1 MFTGIVEAVG
11 VVKAVVRQNRAF
23 SLEVQAPFGESLAL
37 GESVAVNGV
46 CLTVAEIPPSAGG
59 TFKADATPE
68 TFSRTTL
75 GSLRVGSL
83 VNLERALRLSGRLGG
98 HIVTGHVDGTARLLE
113 LHRNENS
120 VEVQLSMD
128 ATLGEYMVEKGSLAV
143 DGISLTI
150 ASTRRTGETCGVS
163 VSVIPHTWDN
173 TALHTKRAGDLVNV
187 ECDIIGKYVRH
198 FVGSQRDEPFDWQ
211 KYLS

>member
-11 VVKAVVRQNRAF
+11 VVKALVRQNRAF
-23 SLEVQAPFGESLAL
+23 SLEVQAPFGEPLAL

-46 CLTVAEIPPSAGG
+46 CLTVRAIPSSAGG

-68 TFSRTTL
+68 TFGRTTL
-75 GSLRVGSL
+75 GSLRSGDL

-98 HIVTGHVDGTARLLE
+98 HIVSGHVDGTARLLA

-120 VEVQLSMD
+120 VEVQLSMNT
-128 ATLGEYMVEKGSLAV
+128 ALGEYMVEKGSVAV

-150 ASTRRTGETCGVS
+150 AAVRQSGEACTVA

-173 TALHTKRAGDLVNV
+173 TALHTKRAGELVNV

-198 FVGSQRDEPFDWQ
+198 FVGSQGDEPFDWQ

>member
-11 VVKAVVRQNRAF
+11 VVKALVRQNRAF
-23 SLEVQAPFGESLAL
+23 SLEVQAPFGEPLAL
-37 GESVAVNGV
+37 GESIAVNGV
-46 CLTVAEIPPSAGG
+46 CLTVRAIHSAGG

-68 TFSRTTL
+68 TFGRTTL
-75 GSLRVGSL
+75 GSLRSGDL
-83 VNLERALRLSGRLGG
+83 VNLERALKLSGRLGG
-98 HIVTGHVDGTARLLE
+98 HIVSGHVDGTARLLA

-128 ATLGEYMVEKGSLAV
+128 ATLGCYMVEKGSLAV

-150 ASTRRTGETCGVS
+150 ASVRQSGEACTTA

-173 TALHTKRAGDLVNV
+173 TALHTKRAGELVNV
-187 ECDIIGKYVRH
+187 ECDIIGKYVKH

-211 KYLS
+211 KYLG